1 MYNMPQTIQI
11 ARLDDKFND
20 LPLPHYASEGSAGM
34 DVCAAIDEDIVLAP
48 QNTELIPTGL
58 AIALPA
64 GYECQVRS
72 RSGLAAKFG
81 VFTLNAPGTVDS
93 DYRGEIKVILSN
105 FGKEPFV
112 IKRGDRIA
120 QLIITKYEKIDWY
133 ETKELEKTD
142 RGEGGFGSTGIRKLL
157 KKI

>member
-1 MYNMPQTIQI
+1 MYNMPQTVQI
-11 ARLDDKFND
+11 ARLDEEFND
-20 LPLPHYASEGSAGM
+20 LPLPHYASDGSAGM
-34 DVCAAIDEDIVLAP
+34 DVYAAIKEDIELKP
-48 QNTELIPTGL
+48 QNTALIPTGL
-58 AIALPA
+58 AISLPN

-72 RSGLAAKFG
+72 RSGLAAKHG

-105 FGKEPFV
+105 FGNESYV

-120 QLIITKYEKIDWY
+120 QLVIAKYEKIDWY
-133 ETKELEKTD
+133 ETTELDKTD
-142 RGEGGFGSTGIRKLL
+142 RGEGGFGSTGIGKLL